1 MAYYKKGNKKLSRY
15 LSMFVFQLIR
25 EHDVYYKSLVLGAIF
40 VLLYYP
46 ILYYLVVN
54 WWINP
59 DYSHGFI
66 VPLISAYIVWK
77 KRNELLTLR
86 PTPSILGMPL
96 LITGILVLLLGYIGA
111 ELFLMR
117 FSILLV
123 ISGLV
128 LFLLGREYLYLLAFP
143 IVFLI
148 FMIPLP
154 QIIFNAVAFPLQLFA
169 AKLAT
174 DMINSLGIPVLREG
188 NIIHL
193 AYSSLEVAEACS
205 GIRSMVSIL
214 TIASIYAYFFEGI
227 KWKQVVILISAL
239 PIAIITNSTRVA
251 GTGILAHHF
260 SASTAEGFYHTFEG
274 WFMFTVAFGL
284 LLLVGV
290 ALSKFFR

>member
-1 MAYYKKGNKKLSRY
+1 MYYK
-15 LSMFVFQLIR
+15 FI
-25 EHDVYYKSLVLGAIF
+25 SLTLIF
-40 VLLYYP
+40 VLLYHP
-46 ILYYLVVN
+46 VLSYLVVN

-66 VPLISAYIVWK
+66 VPLISAYIVWNQ
-77 KRNELLTLR
+77 RNNLLALS
-86 PTPSILGMPL
+86 PAPSMLGMPL
-96 LITGILVLLLGYIGA
+96 LLAGTGVLLLGYVGA

-128 LFLLGREYLYLLAFP
+128 LFLLGREHLRLLAFP

-169 AKLAT
+169 AKVAT
-174 DMINSLGIPVLREG
+174 NIIQFFGIPVLREG

-193 AYSSLEVAEACS
+193 AYSRLEVAEACS
-205 GIRSMVSIL
+205 GIRSLVSIL
-214 TIASIYAYFFEGI
+214 TLATIYAYFFENRS
-227 KWKQVVILISAL
+227 WKQALLLVSAL
-239 PIAIITNSTRVA
+239 PISIITNSSRVA
-251 GTGILAHHF
+251 GTGVLAHHF
-260 SASTAEGFYHTFEG
+260 GASAAEGFYHTFEG
-274 WFMFTVAFGL
+274 WFMFIVAFSL

-290 ALSKFFR
+290 VLRKVFL